1 MHTYSSE
8 ILSLEKHEKLGY
20 CVCLIVPNQNSCIF
34 IRWNQV
40 PFSFSYCRM
49 AYAAESKKV
58 EVKFIVST
66 NLSNETIK
74 VKKFI
79 FNEFIEFAC

>member
-1 MHTYSSE
+1 MPTCSSE
-8 ILSLEKHEKLGY
+8 TLNAGETWELGY
-20 CVCLIVPNQNSCIF
+20 CICLIVANQNSCIF

-40 PFSFSYCRM
+40 PFFCSYHRL
-49 AYAAESKKV
+49 AYAAEYKQV

-74 VKKFI
+74 VKRFI
-79 FNEFIEFAC
+79 FNEFNEFAC

>member
-8 ILSLEKHEKLGY
+8 ILIAGEAWELGY

-40 PFSFSYCRM
+40 PFSFSYYRM

-74 VKKFI
+74 AKKFI

>member
-1 MHTYSSE
+1 ME
-8 ILSLEKHEKLGY
+8 
-20 CVCLIVPNQNSCIF
+20 PM
-34 IRWNQV
+34 
-40 PFSFSYCRM
+40 PFSFSNQRL
-49 AYAAESKKV
+49 AYAAEQKKV